1 MSFSSK
7 TVALVTGGASGLGA
21 AAVRALRQQGA
32 RVMIADLQEPSTF
45 KDASSPDLQF
55 SRVDVTDADSVTQAL
70 NAVESAF
77 GQPVNACIQC
87 AGVATARKMISAKGV
102 VHALEDFEKTLQ
114 INTVGTFNVARLA
127 VERMQANDLAAD
139 GQRGCLIHT
148 ASIAAYEGQ
157 VGQVAYAASKGAIV
171 GMTLP
176 MARDLAPLGIRVM
189 TIVRV
194 ELCNKIERHEQDGR
208 LWETMVLFGEGK
220 LSHTPLVCC
229 PCVFALLFLC
239 IYRRQVCSR
248 HPCWKVCPNRY
259 KTNSGPLC
267 PILADW
273 ETRTNLVN

>member
-32 RVMIADLQEPSTF
+32 RVMIADLQEPNTPVD
-45 KDASSPDLQF
+45 DALQY
-55 SRVDVTDADSVTQAL
+55 SRVDVTDAESVTQAL

-102 VHALEDFEKTLQ
+102 VHGLADFEKTLQ
-114 INTVGTFNVARLA
+114 INTIGTFNVARLV
-127 VERMQANDLAAD
+127 VERMQRNAASAD

-148 ASIAAYEGQ
+148 ASIAAFEGQ

-194 ELCNKIERHEQDGR
+194 LYF
-208 LWETMVLFGEGK
+208 V
-220 LSHTPLVCC
+220 
-229 PCVFALLFLC
+229 
-239 IYRRQVCSR
+239 Y
-248 HPCWKVCPNRY
+248 PN
-259 KTNSGPLC
+259 
-267 PILADW
+267 I
-273 ETRTNLVN
+273 